1 MIVNTVEREG
11 ETVLRPQD
19 FFELS
24 GNPFASLFDNTEYV
38 WDALKKLNEYIKET
52 LHENISTIRKGN
64 TYMNK
69 TVVLFNGNC
78 IDSGFEID
86 SSGKNPLVKKDGVIL
101 EGASIL
107 YAGASLMDDGIY
119 IGKNTVVEAGALIKG
134 PAIIG
139 DNTEI
144 RQGAYIRG
152 YVLIGNNCVV
162 GHTTEIKSSVM
173 LGGSKAGHFAY
184 IGDSILGRVNLGAG
198 TKIANLKITGS
209 QVVLDVNGTK
219 YDTGL
224 RKFGA
229 ILADGV
235 ETGCNSATTP
245 GSLLSKGVLLYPNG
259 TARGY
264 YPPQKIIKVKYTQE
278 LLDHRC

>member
-1 MIVNTVEREG
+1 M
-11 ETVLRPQD
+11 LRPQD

-24 GNPFASLFDNTEYV
+24 GNPFASLFDKTEYV
-38 WDALKKLNEYIKET
+38 WDALKKLKEYIKEN
-52 LHENISTIRKGN
+52 LEGNVAAIRKGN
-64 TYMNK
+64 TYINQ
-69 TVVLFNGNC
+69 TVVLHNGNI
-78 IDSGFEID
+78 IDSGFIID
-86 SSGKNPLVKKDGVIL
+86 SSGKKPLVKKDGMIL
-101 EGASIL
+101 EGASII
-107 YAGASLMDDGIY
+107 YAGVTLMDDEIY
-119 IGKNTVVEAGALIKG
+119 IGKNTVIEAGALIKG
-134 PAIIG
+134 PAIIC

-152 YVLIGNNCVV
+152 EVLIGNDCVV

-209 QVVLDVNGTK
+209 HVILNINGIK

-224 RKFGA
+224 RKLGA

-245 GSLLSKGVLLYPNG
+245 GSLLSRDVLLYPNG

-264 YPPQKIIKVKYTQE
+264 YPPQKIIKVKQIQE
-278 LLDHRC
+278 LLDHRLP

>member
-1 MIVNTVEREG
+1 M
-11 ETVLRPQD
+11 VLRPQD

-24 GNPFASLFDNTEYV
+24 GNPFAALFDETGFV
-38 WDALKKLNEYIKET
+38 WDALKKLKTYIKEH
-52 LHENISTIRKGN
+52 LSENVSAIRKGN
-64 TYMNK
+64 TYLSR
-69 TVVLFNGNC
+69 TVILYNGSL
-78 IDSGFEID
+78 IESGFEID
-86 SSGKNPLVKKDGVIL
+86 TSGKKPLVKKDGVVL
-101 EGASIL
+101 DGASIL

-134 PAIIG
+134 PAIIC
-139 DNTEI
+139 DHTEI

-152 YVLIGNNCVV
+152 DVLIGNGCVV

-184 IGDSILGRVNLGAG
+184 IGNSILGKVNLGAG
-198 TKIANLKITGS
+198 TKIANLKITGTP
-209 QVVLDVNGTK
+209 VTLHVNGVK

-224 RKFGA
+224 KKFGA

-235 ETGCNSATTP
+235 ETGCNSVTTP
-245 GSLLSKGVLLYPNG
+245 GSLLSKDVLLYPNG

-264 YPPQKIIKVKYTQE
+264 YPPHKIIKVKHVQE
-278 LLDHRC
+278 LLDHRMP